1 MRQRERPRRWWL
13 PAIMVLLAASA
24 SIEAVEAHPRA
35 TSLSSWELPPAF
47 PGEAVVQVRVPWS
60 ELQRALP
67 PIGGVVPSVLAVR
80 PELQQRVDDYLV
92 AHHRLFAAGEACWL
106 DGSPDPVASSDPT
119 HHARR
124 WTLVCDA
131 SGPAAIAVDVFQ
143 ASSSSHLHI
152 ARARQGE
159 GPWRDRVFVSGSSAW
174 RLDAPASGPSD
185 ASFLDYLELGVEHIA
200 TGYDHIV
207 FVLALLL
214 AGTSIWRLASVV
226 TGFTVAHS
234 VTLALGVLGLVEPR
248 ATAIEALIGLSI
260 VVVAVENFAE
270 TSDVGTRRGVSL
282 ALVATVLAS
291 LGASLLGWFGLPAL
305 ALLGVAIFCAC
316 YLALLPRVVQ
326 PERLRWFVALVFGL
340 IHGFG
345 FAGILAETGLPRE
358 RVVPA
363 LLGFNLGVEL
373 GQLVIVAVGYALLVA
388 IVRGDDP
395 RRRRVVQLA
404 SAPILAVGLYWFLSR
419 GLG

>member
-1 MRQRERPRRWWL
+1 MRSLGGPQRRWL
-13 PAIMVLLAASA
+13 RPILVVIAMSA
-24 SIEAVEAHPRA
+24 SLEAAEAHPRA
-35 TSLSSWELPPAF
+35 TSLSSWELPRAL

-67 PIGGVVPSVLAVR
+67 PIGGVVPSALAVR
-80 PELQQRVDDYLV
+80 PELQEQVDDYLV
-92 AHHRLFAAGEACWL
+92 AHHRLSASDEPCWL
-106 DGSPDPVASSDPT
+106 DGAPDPVASSDPT
-119 HHARR
+119 HYARR

-131 SGPAAIAVDVFQ
+131 SGPPSIAVDVFQ

-152 ARARQGE
+152 ARARQGDT
-159 GPWRDRVFVSGSSAW
+159 PWRDRVFVSGSRAW
-174 RLDAPASGPSD
+174 QLDASHSGPSD
-185 ASFLDYLELGVEHIA
+185 ASLVDYLALGVEHIA

-214 AGTSIWRLASVV
+214 AGTSVWQLASVV

-234 VTLALGVLGLVEPR
+234 ITLALGVLGLVEPR

-260 VVVAVENFAE
+260 VVVAVENFGE
-270 TSDVGTRRGVSL
+270 TSDPGTRRIASL
-282 ALVATVLAS
+282 ALVSAVLAS
-291 LGASLLGWFGLPAL
+291 LVASLLGWFGLPAL

-316 YLALLPRVVQ
+316 YLALLPRVAR

-345 FAGILAETGLPRE
+345 FAGILAETGLPPE

-363 LLGFNLGVEL
+363 LVGFNLGVEI
-373 GQLVIVAVGYALLVA
+373 GQLVIVAVGYAMLVA
-388 IVRGDDP
+388 VVRGDP
-395 RRRRVVQLA
+395 ARRRRVVQLA
-404 SAPILAVGLYWFLSR
+404 SMPILAVGLYWFLSR